1 MYTAHSQ
8 MNDAGVSCII
18 FCLPYPSSTMKYLV
32 PVTSALLL
40 LASCGENE
48 QPSFKSTI
56 AEETNAGTT
65 SAVAASDATSNSPAA
80 QTSPPAPDE
89 ALTKAEAALQSDD
102 LATAKVYLLNA
113 IGRNPSDA
121 QLYSKVAALRKNNPG
136 LMTAPE
142 FAAILNVALYQV
154 APDAVDGVMKML
166 QEVQDEQQ
174 TVAQAPSPAQQE
186 PDYKKRLLE
195 LSAEYILKATPEKQL
210 ELCKERSDILAILGE
225 IDNKG
230 VDVPK
235 ENRVT
240 ATLLSFISIK
250 NNLTSVF
257 GNVQA
262 ATQDDNACL
271 PMLEKMLNAAN
282 GELTQAAYLDYSL
295 LPAGSRVE
303 LMDMAKK
310 AEELEKELARA
321 REEPVME
328 QIRGYYA
335 IDYGNYTA
343 RIKSH
348 RQIIERISELVAQVH
363 TPENL
368 AEARKKLQTLAEE
381 VSYLTG
387 ERYLEYQKFA
397 VGRIRYVY
405 VTYLDNSYVTD
416 EDAFR
421 YIEGLAEIQLSL
433 LAPEVVSMYQDILPK
448 LLKQLDTAKRKVEAE
463 KCLSVGEYFN
473 EELGET
479 KYKTKKTLEDF

>member
-1 MYTAHSQ
+1 
-8 MNDAGVSCII
+8 
-18 FCLPYPSSTMKYLV
+18 MKYLV

-65 SAVAASDATSNSPAA
+65 SAVAASDATSVSPTA
-80 QTSPPAPDE
+80 QASPPAPDE
-89 ALTKAEAALQSDD
+89 ALTKAETALQSDD

-121 QLYSKVAALRKNNPG
+121 QLYSKVAELRKTKPG

-154 APDAVDGVMKML
+154 APDAVDGVMKMM
-166 QEVQDEQQ
+166 QEVQEEQQ
-174 TVAQAPSPAQQE
+174 SVAQAPSPAQQE
-186 PDYKKRLLE
+186 PDYQKRLQE

-210 ELCKERSDILAILGE
+210 ELCKERADLLAVLDE
-225 IDNKG
+225 IENKG
-230 VDVPK
+230 VDIPK

-240 ATLLSFISIK
+240 STLLSFISIK

-295 LPAGSRVE
+295 LPAGSRD
-303 LMDMAKK
+303 LMDRMAEQ
-310 AEELEKELARA
+310 AEELGNLLASSREK
-321 REEPVME
+321 PVME

-335 IDYGNYTA
+335 AYYGDYTA
-343 RIKSH
+343 RIKSR
-348 RQIIERISELVAQVH
+348 RQIIEKISELVAQVH
-363 TPENL
+363 TPDNL

-381 VSYLTG
+381 VSYLTE

-405 VTYLDNSYVTD
+405 VTYINNNYVTD

-433 LAPEVVSMYQDILPK
+433 LAPEVVSMYQDILPQI
-448 LLKQLDTAKRKVEAE
+448 LKQFDAKRKVEAE
-463 KCLSVGEYFN
+463 KCLAVGEYFN
-473 EELGET
+473 EVLGET

>member
-1 MYTAHSQ
+1 
-8 MNDAGVSCII
+8 
-18 FCLPYPSSTMKYLV
+18 MKYLV

-65 SAVAASDATSNSPAA
+65 SAVAASDATSVSPAA
-80 QTSPPAPDE
+80 QASPPAPDE
-89 ALTKAEAALQSDD
+89 ALTKAETALQSDD

-121 QLYSKVAALRKNNPG
+121 QLYSKVAELRKTKPG

-154 APDAVDGVMKML
+154 APDAVDGVMKMM
-166 QEVQDEQQ
+166 QEVQQEQQ
-174 TVAQAPSPAQQE
+174 EQQAVVQDSPSDQQR
-186 PDYKKRLLE
+186 PDYQKRLQE

-210 ELCKERSDILAILGE
+210 ELCKERADLLTILDEMDNNE
-225 IDNKG
+225 IDI
-230 VDVPK
+230 PK

-240 ATLLSFISIK
+240 STLLSFISIK

-295 LPAGSRVE
+295 LPAGSRN
-303 LMDMAKK
+303 LMDRMAEQ
-310 AEELEKELARA
+310 AEELGNLLASSREK
-321 REEPVME
+321 PVME

-335 IDYGNYTA
+335 AYYGDYTA
-343 RIKSH
+343 RIKSR
-348 RQIIERISELVAQVH
+348 RQIIEKISELVAQVH
-363 TPENL
+363 TPDNL

-381 VSYLTG
+381 VSYLTE

-405 VTYLDNSYVTD
+405 VTYINNNYVTD

-421 YIEGLAEIQLSL
+421 YIEGLAELKLSL
-433 LAPEVVSMYQDILPK
+433 LAPEVVSMYQDILPQI
-448 LLKQLDTAKRKVEAE
+448 LKQFDAKRKVEAE
-463 KCLSVGEYFN
+463 KCLSVGEYYN
-473 EELGET
+473 EVLGET

>member
-1 MYTAHSQ
+1 
-8 MNDAGVSCII
+8 
-18 FCLPYPSSTMKYLV
+18 MKYLI
-32 PVTSALLL
+32 PITSALLL

-56 AEETNAGTT
+56 ADETNTGTT
-65 SAVAASDATSNSPAA
+65 SAAAASDAPSVAPPAQA
-80 QTSPPAPDE
+80 SPPALDE
-89 ALTKAEAALQSDD
+89 ALTKAETALQSDD

-121 QLYSKVAALRKNNPG
+121 QLYSKVAEFRKTKPG

-174 TVAQAPSPAQQE
+174 PVAQAPSPAQQE
-186 PDYKKRLLE
+186 PDYQKRLQE
-195 LSAEYILKATPEKQL
+195 LSAEFILEATPEKQL
-210 ELCKERSDILAILGE
+210 ELCKERADILAVLDE
-225 IDNKG
+225 IDNNG
-230 VDVPK
+230 VDIPK

-240 ATLLSFISIK
+240 STLLSFISIK
-250 NNLTSVF
+250 NNLTSIF
-257 GNVQA
+257 GNVKA
-262 ATQDDNACL
+262 ATQDNNAGL
-271 PMLEKMLNAAN
+271 PMREKMLNAAN

-303 LMDMAKK
+303 LMNMAKK

-328 QIRGYYA
+328 EIRGYYA
-335 IDYGNYTA
+335 EDDGNYTA
-343 RIKSH
+343 RIKSR
-348 RQIIERISELVAQVH
+348 RQIIEKISEKVAQVH
-363 TPENL
+363 TPDNL
-368 AEARKKLQTLAEE
+368 AEAREKLQTLAEE

-405 VTYLDNSYVTD
+405 IAYLDNSYVTD
-416 EDAFR
+416 EDAFW

-448 LLKQLDTAKRKVEAE
+448 LLEQLDTAKRKVEAE
-463 KCLSVGEYFN
+463 KCLSVGEYYN
-473 EELGET
+473 DALGET
-479 KYKTKKTLEDF
+479 RRKEKKTLEDF

>member
-1 MYTAHSQ
+1 
-8 MNDAGVSCII
+8 
-18 FCLPYPSSTMKYLV
+18 MKYLV

-65 SAVAASDATSNSPAA
+65 SAVAASDATSVSPTA
-80 QTSPPAPDE
+80 QASPPAPDE
-89 ALTKAEAALQSDD
+89 ALTRAETALQSDD

-121 QLYSKVAALRKNNPG
+121 QLYSKVAALRKTKPG

-166 QEVQDEQQ
+166 QEVQDEQPS
-174 TVAQAPSPAQQE
+174 VAQAPSPAQQE
-186 PDYKKRLLE
+186 PDYQKRLQE
-195 LSAEYILKATPEKQL
+195 LSAEYILTVTPEKQL
-210 ELCKERSDILAILGE
+210 ELCKERADILAILDE
-225 IDNKG
+225 IDNNG
-230 VDVPK
+230 VDIPK

-240 ATLLSFISIK
+240 STLLSFISIK
-250 NNLTSVF
+250 NNLTSIL
-257 GNVQA
+257 GNVEA
-262 ATQDDNACL
+262 ATQNDNACL

-295 LPAGSRVE
+295 LPAGSRG
-303 LMDMAKK
+303 LMDRK
-310 AEELEKELARA
+310 AEQAEEQEKKLARA

-335 IDYGNYTA
+335 EDDGNYTA
-343 RIKSH
+343 RIKSR
-348 RQIIERISELVAQVH
+348 RQAIEKISELVAQVH

-368 AEARKKLQTLAEE
+368 SKVRKKLQTLAEE
-381 VSYLTG
+381 VSYLTE

-405 VTYLDNSYVTD
+405 ITYINNNCVTD
-416 EDAFR
+416 KDAFR

-448 LLKQLDTAKRKVEAE
+448 LLEQLNTSKRKVEAE
-463 KCLSVGEYFN
+463 KCLSVGEYYN
-473 EELGET
+473 DALEET
-479 KYKTKKTLEDF
+479 KCKTKKTLEDF